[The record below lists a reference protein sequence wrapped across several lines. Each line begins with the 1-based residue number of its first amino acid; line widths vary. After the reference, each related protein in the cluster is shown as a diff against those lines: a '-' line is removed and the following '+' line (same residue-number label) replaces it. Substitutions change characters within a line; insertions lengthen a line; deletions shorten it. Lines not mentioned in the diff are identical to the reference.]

1 MTNATTTAP
10 AVCPFDA
17 LLAFAQQRP
26 GIEPG
31 NYASLRDY
39 RAESRQ
45 VTQDLHDVRAL
56 VGMARYHI
64 PADVLTDSRPHRRL
78 TWDAARG
85 CWDYTTGQYFAVEY
99 RKAAARLLAESIGRH
114 WINAAAGRTWPE
126 AREWARKLF
135 GRRIASRY
143 F

>member
-1 MTNATTTAP
+1 MSHATAP
-10 AVCPFDA
+10 AACPFDA

-31 NYASLRDY
+31 NYATFRDY

-45 VTQDLHDVRAL
+45 VSQDLHDVRAL
-56 VGMARYHI
+56 VRMARYCI
-64 PADVLTDSRPHRRL
+64 PAYILTAPTSGRL
-78 TWDAARG
+78 TWNAARG

-99 RKAAARLLAESIGRH
+99 RKAAARLLVDHIGRD
-114 WINAAAGRTWPE
+114 WMTRNPGVTRPQ
-126 AREWARKLF
+126 AREWARVAF
-135 GRRIASRY
+135 GRRIAARY

>member
-1 MTNATTTAP
+1 MTHTPAP

-17 LLAFAQQRP
+17 LLAFVHQRP
-26 GIEPG
+26 GMEPG
-31 NYASLRDY
+31 NYATVRDY

-56 VGMARYHI
+56 VGMARYCI
-64 PADVLTDSRPHRRL
+64 PADKLTAATSGRL
-78 TWDAARG
+78 TWEAARG
-85 CWDYTTGQYFAVEY
+85 QWDYCTGQYFAVEY
-99 RKAAARLLAESIGRH
+99 RKAAARLLVDAIGRDWMTRH
-114 WINAAAGRTWPE
+114 PGVTWPE
-126 AREWARKLF
+126 ARKWARVAF

>member
-1 MTNATTTAP
+1 MATTTAP

-26 GIEPG
+26 GMEPG
-31 NYASLRDY
+31 NYATFRDY

-45 VTQDLHDVRAL
+45 VTQDLRDVRRLLA
-56 VGMARYHI
+56 VARYRI
-64 PADVLTDSRPHRRL
+64 PADKITAPTSGRL

-85 CWDYTTGQYFAVEY
+85 EWDYTTGQYFATEY
-99 RKAAARLLAESIGRH
+99 RRAAARLLAEGIGRA
-114 WINAAAGRTWPE
+114 WMDRNPGFTWPRVRLW
-126 AREWARKLF
+126 AREAF
-135 GRRIASRY
+135 GRRIATRY